1 MVEMGAGAL
10 LGRLGD
16 PAASVAVA
24 AFRASG
30 DSGFMTG
37 SEVFVDDAS
46 RRFDVGGCGRH
57 RRHLTAFARE
67 NG

>member
-30 DSGFMTG
+30 HSGFMTG
-37 SEVFVDDAS
+37 SEVFVE
-46 RRFDVGGCGRH
+46 GGV
-57 RRHLTAFARE
+57 AQI
-67 NG
+67 